1 MLLKL
6 KSPEGTGLETGWVT
20 SCEQYMYQLV
30 SFLCCFILLLFSLSY
45 LMTTCV
51 LENVFSNIYFI
62 LTIKKSLMYVCW
74 KKNVAQLSRGYYLR
88 PIKFIAQN
96 AHGGRTKT
104 KQDFSSANDFAFFPF
119 LRKILSKQCHR

>member
-1 MLLKL
+1 MGDQLRTVHVSTCILSVL
-6 KSPEGTGLETGWVT
+6 FYSFTFFLVLFDDYMRTGKRRD
-20 SCEQYMYQLV
+20 
-30 SFLCCFILLLFSLSY
+30 
-45 LMTTCV
+45 
-51 LENVFSNIYFI
+51 IYFI